1 MNDLIING
9 IDHSKFDLEWAKR
22 GGVVLIIMD
31 DSQLKILANLAKYVG
46 EWAYFINTTRYAIPD
61 CEVYFTCGLSGS
73 SDLEMSSDT
82 HYVERMATPSE
93 CAEAGIEYI
102 EPPARWLPIESAP
115 KDGTKV
121 VLLAPTDD
129 MLSPCEFV
137 GEAVISETG
146 AWLWWQF
153 GPEWFTEVKNPT
165 HYTILPKLPEET
177 K

>member
-1 MNDLIING
+1 MNNLIING
-9 IDHSKFDLEWAKR
+9 IDHGKFDLEWANHGGIIKVYSLVYKQPNTIHQYEDMSYFGSAKFIDDEPDGTVNVYMLNKR
-22 GGVVLIIMD
+22 TAEN
-31 DSQLKILANLAKYVG
+31 KNTKFLA
-46 EWAYFINTTRYAIPD
+46 
-61 CEVYFTCGLSGS
+61 
-73 SDLEMSSDT
+73 
-82 HYVERMATPSE
+82 MATAAE

-121 VLLAPTDD
+121 VLLTPTGD

-137 GEAVISETG
+137 EGPAISETG
-146 AWLWWQF
+146 AWLWWQV

-165 HYTILPKLPEET
+165 HYMILPKLPEET

>member
-1 MNDLIING
+1 MNNLIING

-46 EWAYFINTTRYAIPD
+46 EWAYFINATRYAIPD
-61 CEVYFTCGLSGS
+61 CELYFTCGLSGS

-102 EPPARWLPIESAP
+102 EPPARWLPINTLTTDIPVPLIVCDKKSKER
-115 KDGTKV
+115 G
-121 VLLAPTDD
+121 VLTGENIFGGACISGWNDD
-129 MLSPCEFV
+129 N
-137 GEAVISETG
+137 IT
-146 AWLWWQF
+146 
-153 GPEWFTEVKNPT
+153 PT
-165 HYTILPKLPEET
+165 HWMPLPQPQKD

>member
-1 MNDLIING
+1 MNNLIING

-22 GGVVLIIMD
+22 GGVVLIIHD

-102 EPPARWLPIESAP
+102 EPPARWLPINTLTTDIPVPLIVCDKKSKERGVLTGENIFGGACISGWNDDNITPTHWMPLPQPP
-115 KDGTKV
+115 KD
-121 VLLAPTDD
+121 D
-129 MLSPCEFV
+129 
-137 GEAVISETG
+137 
-146 AWLWWQF
+146 
-153 GPEWFTEVKNPT
+153 
-165 HYTILPKLPEET
+165 
-177 K
+177 

>member
-1 MNDLIING
+1 MTIEHTKNDLIING

-22 GGVVLIIMD
+22 GGVLAALESENTRINMFKFLRSITTEKIEVSTM
-31 DSQLKILANLAKYVG
+31 SQLCFVKNFYEYIRV
-46 EWAYFINTTRYAIPD
+46 F
-61 CEVYFTCGLSGS
+61 
-73 SDLEMSSDT
+73 
-82 HYVERMATPSE
+82 RMATPNE

-102 EPPARWLPIESAP
+102 EPPARWLLIESAP

-121 VLLAPTDD
+121 VLLTPTGD

-137 GEAVISETG
+137 EENTISETG
-146 AWLWWQF
+146 AWLWWQV

-165 HYTILPKLPEET
+165 HYMILPKPPEET

>member
-22 GGVVLIIMD
+22 GGVVLIIHD

-46 EWAYFINTTRYAIPD
+46 EWAYFINTTRYAISD

-73 SDLEMSSDT
+73 SDLETSSDT

-102 EPPARWLPIESAP
+102 EPPARWLPINILTTDIPVPLIVCDKKSKERGVLTGENIFGGACISGWNDDNITPTHWMPLPQPP
-115 KDGTKV
+115 KD
-121 VLLAPTDD
+121 
-129 MLSPCEFV
+129 E
-137 GEAVISETG
+137 
-146 AWLWWQF
+146 
-153 GPEWFTEVKNPT
+153 
-165 HYTILPKLPEET
+165 
-177 K
+177 

>member
-22 GGVVLIIMD
+22 GGVVLIIHD

-73 SDLEMSSDT
+73 SDLETSSDT

-115 KDGTKV
+115 KDGSRIPRRV
-121 VLLAPTDD
+121 RR
-129 MLSPCEFV
+129 SRC
-137 GEAVISETG
+137 
-146 AWLWWQF
+146 
-153 GPEWFTEVKNPT
+153 
-165 HYTILPKLPEET
+165 
-177 K
+177 